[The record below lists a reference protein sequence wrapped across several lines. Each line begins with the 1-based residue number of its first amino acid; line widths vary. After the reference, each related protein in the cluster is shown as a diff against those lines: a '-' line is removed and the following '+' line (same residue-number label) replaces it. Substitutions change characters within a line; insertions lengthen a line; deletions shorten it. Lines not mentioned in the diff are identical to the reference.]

1 MQTTLHSIYQSR
13 KNQYAGELQVLQ
25 KKHNRL
31 GWLRLALIL
40 IIIITAYQVFALAGA
55 WAWLVVG
62 MGIALFLWL
71 VSADAEN
78 NRKIGYLKQLVLLNE
93 EELRILAGDFAHRPD
108 GLAYLPS
115 VHPYAHDL
123 DLFGTYSLYQLINRC
138 SGEQGRALLANNLLQ
153 ALGIT
158 EVLRRQEAANEIAS
172 MIAWRQQ
179 LQASAALNPL
189 TTTTEQKLKN
199 WLSQPSATMNERFW
213 SVFVPIYSLLACS
226 VALAAILDLV
236 SGSLFSLCF
245 IAFILFSFTV
255 GRRAT
260 PVAAQ
265 LSGVVAQLETLQQVL
280 TVVEEPAFRSPLLRE
295 LQSGLQV
302 SGTGASSQIRSLKEI
317 LNRFD
322 LRLNVFVFL
331 FINSFLLWDIRQLL
345 ALKRWRRSNE
355 QQAAIWFE
363 TVAQFEVLTSLA
375 TLRFNN
381 PGWAQPKF
389 VSGYFEW
396 EGETI
401 GHPLLKEEQ
410 RVCSDFALSGKG
422 QVALI
427 TGSNMAGKST
437 FLRSLGVNTVLA
449 QMGAVVCAQSL
460 SLSPVV
466 LMSSMR
472 IADNLA
478 ENTSTFYAELKKLK
492 SIIDAV
498 KEGQPLFI
506 LLDEI
511 LRGTN
516 SLDRHTGSKAL
527 IGQLL
532 KAQRVAVLATHDVE
546 LARLESLY
554 PNQLANYHFDVQVA
568 GQELYFDYKLKQGV
582 CTNLNASVLM
592 QKIGIEL

>member
-1 MQTTLHSIYQSR
+1 MHHTPIEVYQQR
-13 KNQYAGELQVLQ
+13 KAQFASELQVLQ
-25 KKHNRL
+25 QKHNRL

-40 IIIITAYQVFALAGA
+40 VTAIAGYQSFVLAGA
-55 WAWLVVG
+55 WALLVVG
-62 MGIALFLWL
+62 VGIALFLWL
-71 VSADAEN
+71 VSVDADN
-78 NRKIGYLKQLVLLNE
+78 NRKIAFGKQLVHINE

-115 VHPYAHDL
+115 VHAYAGDL
-123 DLFGTYSLYQLINRC
+123 DLFGKQSLFQLVNRC
-138 SGEQGRALLANNLLQ
+138 SGEQGLNLLAANLLAPLPAADALLRQQ
-153 ALGIT
+153 A
-158 EVLRRQEAANEIAS
+158 AS
-172 MIAWRQQ
+172 ELAQQVEWRQQ
-179 LQASAALNPL
+179 LQAFAALNPVSVA
-189 TTTTEQKLKN
+189 TEKKLAA
-199 WLSQPSATMNERFW
+199 WLQQPAPSMNERLW
-213 SVFVPIYSLLACS
+213 AIVVPVYSLFACGI
-226 VALAAILDLV
+226 AIAAILDLI
-236 SGSLFSLCF
+236 SGSLFSAFFVGF
-245 IAFILFSFTV
+245 IIFAFSV

-260 PVAAQ
+260 PVSAQ
-265 LSGVVAQLETLQQVL
+265 LSGVVSQLETMEQVL
-280 TVVEEPAFRSPLLRE
+280 TAVEDPRFQSPLLQQ
-295 LQSGLQV
+295 LQARLQA
-302 SGTGASSQIRSLKEI
+302 GEAKASAQIKSLKEI

-331 FINSFLLWDIRQLL
+331 FVNSFLLWDIRQLL
-345 ALKRWRRSNE
+345 ALRRWRKANE
-355 QQAAIWFE
+355 HQAANWFE
-363 TVAQFEVLTSLA
+363 TIAQFEVLASLA
-375 TLRFNN
+375 TLRFNQ
-381 PGWAQPKF
+381 PGWAQPTF
-389 VSGYFEW
+389 VPGYFHW
-396 EGETI
+396 QATHL
-401 GHPLLKEEQ
+401 GHPLLKSEQ
-410 RVCSDFALSGKG
+410 RVCSDFSLVG
-422 QVALI
+422 QDKMALI

-527 IGQLL
+527 MAQLL
-532 KAQRVAVLATHDVE
+532 QAQVVAVLATHDVE
-546 LARLESLY
+546 LAKLESQYPGRLY
-554 PNQLANYHFDVQVA
+554 NYHFDVQVA
-568 GQELYFDYKLKQGV
+568 GQELYFDYLLKNGV